1 MLFRVLIFSLILEF
15 SYTIK
20 HNMAYFLTNIITNVM
35 YKNY

>member
-1 MLFRVLIFSLILEF
+1 MFFRVFIDNLILEIF
-15 SYTIK
+15 NTIK